1 MIKVRAGINIPP
13 VDAKD
18 LCSPA
23 VRITAR
29 GSVWISST
37 VNNCKPQPLAF
48 PIPFSFF
55 FLGMHP
61 VWGDDFELPEADDSE
76 EILLDVVHKEK
87 NVLANKK
94 LTVGDIREL
103 QRILQI
109 FSPTH

>member
-1 MIKVRAGINIPP
+1 
-13 VDAKD
+13 
-18 LCSPA
+18 
-23 VRITAR
+23 
-29 GSVWISST
+29 
-37 VNNCKPQPLAF
+37 
-48 PIPFSFF
+48 
-55 FLGMHP
+55 MHP